1 MVSSPPSSKKLLGR
15 LNLTDGKRSLQLGVL
30 SLFALFVFGW
40 LFTSIGMLLRGYD
53 IVSMIR
59 YYGAAYDT
67 RLVLLLLALF
77 AVLAAMVCLHEAL
90 HCILIWTF
98 TRKRPRFGFKVHPY
112 AALPPSIYVSRNRGI
127 VISLVPLV
135 VVTVLGI
142 PVMLIFPFS
151 FLWVPIFFLSFNAAA
166 SVGDVFVTG
175 WLLRFKRDAMWGA
188 DGTANV
194 VFG

>member
-1 MVSSPPSSKKLLGR
+1 MASAPPTHNKLLGR
-15 LNLTDGKRSLQLGVL
+15 LNLTARKKSLQLGVL

-40 LFTSIGMLLRGYD
+40 LFTNIGMLLRSYD
-53 IVSMIR
+53 ILRMIR

-67 RLVLLLLALF
+67 RLLLLLLGLL

-90 HCILIWTF
+90 HGLLIWAF
-98 TRKRPRFGFKVHPY
+98 TGKRPRFGFKIHPY
-112 AALPPSIYVSRNRGI
+112 AALPLDIYVSRNRGV
-127 VISLVPLV
+127 VISLAPLV

-142 PVMLIFPFS
+142 PVILVFPFS

-188 DGTANV
+188 EGTTNV